1 MMHVKFDTQKIVDQ
15 FQKKALYYAGIDIDT
30 AVHETLDELAD
41 ILLKMMQEGVSRHYA
56 KGDAYKAVERTEVQR
71 AGNTQWV
78 EVGAMRIRSEHQDGF
93 HVIYQEYGSP
103 SFGPA
108 DPWLRPVMENKA
120 IVRKTILAVF
130 ERWNV
135 PNVKAA

>member
-1 MMHVKFDTQKIVDQ
+1 MLHANFDTQKIMEQFGKMVDD
-15 FQKKALYYAGIDIDT
+15 YAAIDIDA
-30 AVHETLDELAD
+30 AVHDALDELAD
-41 ILLKMMQEGVSRHYA
+41 VLLAMMQDGVKRHY
-56 KGDAYKAVERTEVQR
+56 KSGRAYESIERTPVQR

-78 EVGAMRIRSEHQDGF
+78 SVGAMRIRAEHQNGF

-108 DPWLRPVMENKA
+108 DPWFRPVMEKKSL
-120 IVRKTILAVF
+120 IRKTILSVF

>member
-15 FQKKALYYAGIDIDT
+15 FQKMAYNYQSIDIDA
-30 AVHETLDELAD
+30 AVHEALDELAD
-41 ILLKMMQEGVSRHYA
+41 ILLKMMQDGVARHRRTGA
-56 KGDAYKAVERTEVQR
+56 ALDAIERTEVQHV
-71 AGNTQWV
+71 GNTQYV
-78 EVGAMRIRSEHQDGF
+78 EVGAMRIRAEHQNGF

-103 SFGPA
+103 HFGPA